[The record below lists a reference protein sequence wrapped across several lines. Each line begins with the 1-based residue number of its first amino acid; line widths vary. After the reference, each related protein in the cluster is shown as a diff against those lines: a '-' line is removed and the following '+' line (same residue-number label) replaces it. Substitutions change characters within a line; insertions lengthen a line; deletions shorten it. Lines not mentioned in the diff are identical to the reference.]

1 MGVMLQ
7 TDAQNQ
13 RLCLHN
19 VLVINKETNNDT
31 WDNKLTTWSHESNES
46 LFITNIIQ
54 TIFFV
59 KQNIKKT
66 SENNFSGDKIQPSLK
81 KNESYENAKQGKK
94 DSKGLTR

>member
-1 MGVMLQ
+1 M
-7 TDAQNQ
+7 
-13 RLCLHN
+13 
-19 VLVINKETNNDT
+19 VIPFY
-31 WDNKLTTWSHESNES
+31 SS
-46 LFITNIIQ
+46 LFFIHNGL
-54 TIFFV
+54 FFV